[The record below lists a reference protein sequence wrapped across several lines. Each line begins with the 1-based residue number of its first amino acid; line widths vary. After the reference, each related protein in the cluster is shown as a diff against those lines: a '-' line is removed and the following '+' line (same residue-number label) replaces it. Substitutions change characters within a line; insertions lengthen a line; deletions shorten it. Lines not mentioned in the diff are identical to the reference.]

1 MLFFNVNDELKQI
14 AAPQSRGADGE
25 CELRHVAES
34 RHYERLDGEK
44 FSMVIVYCVSKR
56 PAVNKP

>member
-14 AAPQSRGADGE
+14 APPQSRGADGE
-25 CELRHVAES
+25 CESFGTLS
-34 RHYERLDGEK
+34 RHYERLDGET